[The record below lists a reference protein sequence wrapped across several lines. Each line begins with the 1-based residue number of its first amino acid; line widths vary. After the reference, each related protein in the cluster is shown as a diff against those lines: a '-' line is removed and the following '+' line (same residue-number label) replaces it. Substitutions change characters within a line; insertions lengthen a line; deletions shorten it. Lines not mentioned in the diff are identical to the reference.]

1 LLINYSLDFLKLIA
15 HEKIQRRIIVLRKL
29 IIAIIIFSLMIPY
42 VSQKV
47 AYAGGAGGEP
57 LISDAV
63 GWGIVGALVII
74 GIYVVYTT
82 KQETSPEKEVTK
94 DQSESL
100 SPVKTEALTIVSSQ
114 GELIIAKW

>member
-1 LLINYSLDFLKLIA
+1 M
-15 HEKIQRRIIVLRKL
+15 LRKI
-29 IIAIIIFSLMIPY
+29 IIAVIIFSLMIPY

-74 GIYVVYTT
+74 GIYFVYTT
-82 KQETSPEKEVTK
+82 KQEPSPEKETPQG
-94 DQSESL
+94 QSESL
-100 SPVKTEALTIVSSQ
+100 APVKAETSIIDISQ
-114 GELIIAKW
+114 GQLIIAKW